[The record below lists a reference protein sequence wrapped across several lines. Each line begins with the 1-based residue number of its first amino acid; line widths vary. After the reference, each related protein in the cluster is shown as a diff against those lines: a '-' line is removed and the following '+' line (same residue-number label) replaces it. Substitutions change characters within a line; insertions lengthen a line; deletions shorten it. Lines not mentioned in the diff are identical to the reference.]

1 MFIINFFAIITFCG
15 LIILMKVIG
24 IDPGYGR
31 VGWAVLKGDT
41 SEQKL
46 IEYGCLETNP
56 SHLLSRRLTQIYD
69 FVLELIKKHKPNE
82 AAVEELYYFKNA
94 KTVMGVGQARGA
106 IIVAFTGRKIP
117 VFDYTPLQIKSS
129 VAGYGKAEKIQVQKM
144 VKTLLHLKELPV
156 QDDAADAC
164 AVALTHLF
172 SNRKLT

>member
-1 MFIINFFAIITFCG
+1 
-15 LIILMKVIG
+15 MKVIG

-31 VGWAVLKGDT
+31 MGWALLEGDT

-46 IEYGCLETNP
+46 IEYGCFETDI
-56 SHLLSRRLTQIYD
+56 SFSLSERLAQVYGS
-69 FVLELIKKHKPNE
+69 VLGLIKKHKPDE

-106 IIVAFTGRKIP
+106 IVVALVRNKVP

-129 VAGYGKAEKIQVQKM
+129 VAGYGKAEKSQVQKM
-144 VKTLLHLKELPV
+144 VKTLLGLDKLPS

-172 SNRKLT
+172 SNQRLT